1 MIQYQILQTKITRT
15 IWQTVRRITNEIM
28 GVKGL
33 MKLKQILKRR
43 QISEKL
49 FKKQFLLCLSVNG
62 IFSHFSGENETSIAN
77 NAFPLELTVPL
88 KEILSKKKK
97 HLEFLSDS
105 QCISSAKFI
114 RQTPTGLVLLE
125 TT

>member
-1 MIQYQILQTKITRT
+1 
-15 IWQTVRRITNEIM
+15 
-28 GVKGL
+28 

-62 IFSHFSGENETSIAN
+62 IFSHFSGENETSSIAN
-77 NAFPLELTVPL
+77 ITFSLELTVPL

-97 HLEFLSDS
+97 NTLNFYLIHSAYVQQSSLDRHL
-105 QCISSAKFI
+105 
-114 RQTPTGLVLLE
+114 LV
-125 TT
+125 

>member
-1 MIQYQILQTKITRT
+1 
-15 IWQTVRRITNEIM
+15 
-28 GVKGL
+28 

-62 IFSHFSGENETSIAN
+62 IFSHFSGENETSSIAN
-77 NAFPLELTVPL
+77 ITFPLELTVPL

-97 HLEFLSDS
+97 TLNFYLIHSAYVQQSSLDRHL
-105 QCISSAKFI
+105 
-114 RQTPTGLVLLE
+114 LV
-125 TT
+125 

>member
-1 MIQYQILQTKITRT
+1 
-15 IWQTVRRITNEIM
+15 M

-49 FKKQFLLCLSVNG
+49 FKKQFLLCVWVNG
-62 IFSHFSGENETSIAN
+62 IFSHFSGENETSSIAN
-77 NAFPLELTVPL
+77 ITFPLELTVPL

-97 HLEFLSDS
+97 KNTLNFYLIHSAYVQQSSLDRHL
-105 QCISSAKFI
+105 
-114 RQTPTGLVLLE
+114 LV
-125 TT
+125 

>member
-62 IFSHFSGENETSIAN
+62 IFSHFSGENETSSIAN
-77 NAFPLELTVPL
+77 ITSPLELTVPL

-97 HLEFLSDS
+97 KNTLNFYLIHSAYVQQSSLDGHL
-105 QCISSAKFI
+105 
-114 RQTPTGLVLLE
+114 LV
-125 TT
+125 

>member
-1 MIQYQILQTKITRT
+1 
-15 IWQTVRRITNEIM
+15 M

-62 IFSHFSGENETSIAN
+62 IFSHFSGENETSSIAN
-77 NAFPLELTVPL
+77 NTFPLELTVPL
-88 KEILSKKKK
+88 KEILSKKKNTLNFYLIHSAYVQQSSLDR
-97 HLEFLSDS
+97 HL
-105 QCISSAKFI
+105 
-114 RQTPTGLVLLE
+114 LV
-125 TT
+125 